1 MCICMRFLWTNHY
14 GILFVGIRVLLRG
27 NGTSGGI
34 GGMVGYWYCMWVEYM
49 VVCYVRVCLMSSS
62 SFLIG
67 TLLPLYVYIRTST
80 DVPLSKLP

>member
-34 GGMVGYWYCMWVEYM
+34 GGMVGYWYCMWVEYR
-49 VVCYVRVCLMSSS
+49 VVLYVRVFALCP
-62 SFLIG
+62 
-67 TLLPLYVYIRTST
+67 LPLSF
-80 DVPLSKLP
+80 